1 MKQQGFSLIELVT
14 VLLIITVLSTIAI
27 RSTVDIGYNA
37 RYEQTKD
44 RLNSIKQA
52 IIGNPNRYLN
62 GQPDIHGFVA
72 DMGRLPD
79 NVRELIQRY
88 NCSNPV
94 GAGPNNC
101 ITPGT
106 PAWFDTTN
114 VSVSNN
120 LKHGW
125 NGPYLTVSDN
135 PANPDAYTDG
145 WGREAQGYC
154 SDPTI
159 TDQTACTGA
168 NTWTV
173 AANDF
178 NYGWG
183 YVIDNPNTG
192 DLTIKSYG
200 RDQTAGGSGDFEG
213 DYPSSQPVINQ
224 SDWVVSISGGVTI
237 GFIKPY
243 TPVQRASQP
252 TSLCTD
258 PTNITESTCLTPESW
273 YGGCSKAGYINKD
286 SCIAAG
292 GNWKSCSD
300 GVSTNKTTCEA
311 ASGHWYG
318 EGYGCSNQQ
327 ANDKVSCLALSAIWR
342 SCTDNGTITD
352 QATCLLNNQ
361 IWYGDS
367 NYTVDLPPQPGSYNS
382 RNICMKVFFR
392 KNDGTVGAAESS
404 AVSIVENGGFQTIT
418 LNTFKDSTNTVVT
431 DIPIGINSIGIYT
444 HDGTNCT
451 TNIYP
456 ADRAGPIP
464 VLFAPHRQ
472 LAVIQW

>member
-27 RSTVDIGYNA
+27 RSTVEIGYNA
-37 RYEQTKD
+37 RYEQTKE
-44 RLNSIKQA
+44 RLESMKRA

-94 GAGPNNC
+94 GAGPNSC

-106 PAWFDTTN
+106 PTWLDTTN

-125 NGPYLTVSDN
+125 NGPYLNISDN

-145 WGREAQGYC
+145 WGRE
-154 SDPTI
+154 S
-159 TDQTACTGA
+159 TDG
-168 NTWTV
+168 
-173 AANDF
+173 
-178 NYGWG
+178 NYGWK
-183 YVIDNPNTG
+183 YLVSSNN
-192 DLTIKSYG
+192 LTIQSYG
-200 RDQTAGGSGDFEG
+200 KDQVSGGTDYDA
-213 DYPSSQPVINQ
+213 DYPETVNQPVIKS
-224 SDWVVSISGGVTI
+224 SDWQVDVSGGVTV

-243 TPVQRASQP
+243 TSVQRSSQP

-258 PTNITESTCLTPESW
+258 PTKITESTCLTPESW

-292 GNWKSCSD
+292 GSWKSCSD
-300 GVSTNKTTCEA
+300 GASTDKTTCEA

-327 ANDKVSCLALSAIWR
+327 ANDKTSCLALSGPPTWR

-352 QATCLLNNQ
+352 QATCLLNNE

-367 NYTVDLPPQPGSYNS
+367 NYSVDLPPQPGSYNS
-382 RNICMKVFFR
+382 KSICMKVFYR
-392 KNDGTVGAAESS
+392 KNDGTVDTANSS
-404 AVSIVENGGFQTIT
+404 NAVSIAENGSYQTIT
-418 LNTFKDSTNTVVT
+418 FTGFAVT
-431 DIPIGINSIGIYT
+431 DIPIGINAIGIYE
-444 HDGTNCT
+444 HNGTNCT

-456 ADRAGPIP
+456 ADRSGPIP
-464 VLFAPHRQ
+464 VLFVPHRQ
-472 LAVIQW
+472 LPVIQW